1 MLNLQGDAIHGHPE
15 GESLT
20 SGIEERRMRIADSTR
35 SVLLLIL

>member
-1 MLNLQGDAIHGHPE
+1 MGILMAQ

>member
-1 MLNLQGDAIHGHPE
+1 MLDLQGDAIQ